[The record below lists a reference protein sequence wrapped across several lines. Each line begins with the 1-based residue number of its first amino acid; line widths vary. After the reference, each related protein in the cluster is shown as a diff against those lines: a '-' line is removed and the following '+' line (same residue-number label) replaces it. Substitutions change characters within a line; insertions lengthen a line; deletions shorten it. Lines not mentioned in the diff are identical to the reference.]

1 MTDENDARRERI
13 AEREI
18 RLRELEAAI
27 AEMEHR
33 LRRVNDRIE
42 REGAATRPLAAE
54 RERLQRNLQLNRRE
68 RDEIQSEL
76 GKNDGTANERE

>member
-1 MTDENDARRERI
+1 MSDANDARRERV
-13 AEREI
+13 AELEL

-42 REGAATRPLAAE
+42 REGATTGSLGAE
-54 RERLQRNLQLNRRE
+54 REHLQRNLQLNRRE
-68 RDEIQSEL
+68 RDEARAEL
-76 GKNDGTANERE
+76 GRLR